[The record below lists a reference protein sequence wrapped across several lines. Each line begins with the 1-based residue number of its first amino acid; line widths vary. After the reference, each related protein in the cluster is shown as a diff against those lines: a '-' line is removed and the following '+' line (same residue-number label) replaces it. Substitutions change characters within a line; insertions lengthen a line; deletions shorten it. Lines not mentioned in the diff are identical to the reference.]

1 MATNIEMPKLS
12 DTMTEGT
19 LVKWLVAEG
28 DTISAGDILA
38 EIETDKATME
48 MESFDS
54 GTLGKIYVQAGD
66 KAPLGAVL
74 GVLVE
79 DGEEAPDT
87 APTGDGAGE
96 DSSDSADSDD
106 EKSADG
112 DSSSASSD
120 EASDSPA
127 ATHTA
132 DGQRIK
138 ASPLAKKI
146 AAKKGIDL
154 ASVKGTGPGGRI
166 VRADVESAKPGS
178 SSGAAAP
185 ASGSAPAAQAVA
197 SMPAAEGDQRL
208 ELSGMRRVIA
218 ERLLTSKTTIPHFYL
233 NIELDA
239 APLMAF
245 RKQINQA
252 NEATGGHK
260 YTVNDFIMKAA
271 VSATLAEPRV
281 NASFAG
287 DAVIQYGDINLSV
300 AVAIDEGL
308 VTPVIRQAQHK
319 NIQQLSEEIK
329 DLATR
334 ARSKK
339 LSPDEMQ
346 GGTITISNLGAYGI
360 DSFAAIINPPQAMIL
375 SIGGIVN
382 KPVVNDSGDIVA
394 GQRMW
399 VGLSGDHRVVDGAV
413 GALYLAEFRKLL
425 ENPAL
430 MLL

>member
-28 DTISAGDILA
+28 DTINAGDILA

-48 MESFDS
+48 MESFES
-54 GTLGKIYVQAGD
+54 GTLGKIYVQAGE

-79 DGEEAPDT
+79 DGEEAPAT
-87 APTGDGAGE
+87 APGGDGAG
-96 DSSDSADSDD
+96 DSA
-106 EKSADG
+106 A
-112 DSSSASSD
+112 AAD
-120 EASDSPA
+120 EADSTDDSAPSSEIASDAPV
-127 ATHTA
+127 ATHNA

-154 ASVKGTGPGGRI
+154 AAIKGSGPGGRI
-166 VRADVESAKPGS
+166 VRADVESAQPGS
-178 SSGAAAP
+178 ASATAAA
-185 ASGSAPAAQAVA
+185 APAAQAVA
-197 SMPAAEGDQRL
+197 SMPAAAGDQRL

-252 NEATGGHK
+252 NESTGGHK

-271 VSATLAEPRV
+271 VNAAVAEPRV

-287 DAVIQYGDINLSV
+287 DAVIQYGDIHLSV

-319 NIQQLSEEIK
+319 SIQQLSEEIK

-399 VGLSGDHRVVDGAV
+399 IGLSGDHRVVDGAV
-413 GALYLAEFRKLL
+413 GAIYLAEFRKLL

>member
-1 MATNIEMPKLS
+1 
-12 DTMTEGT
+12 
-19 LVKWLVAEG
+19 
-28 DTISAGDILA
+28 
-38 EIETDKATME
+38 
-48 MESFDS
+48 
-54 GTLGKIYVQAGD
+54 
-66 KAPLGAVL
+66 
-74 GVLVE
+74 
-79 DGEEAPDT
+79 
-87 APTGDGAGE
+87 
-96 DSSDSADSDD
+96 
-106 EKSADG
+106 
-112 DSSSASSD
+112 
-120 EASDSPA
+120 
-127 ATHTA
+127 
-132 DGQRIK
+132 
-138 ASPLAKKI
+138 
-146 AAKKGIDL
+146 
-154 ASVKGTGPGGRI
+154 
-166 VRADVESAKPGS
+166 
-178 SSGAAAP
+178 
-185 ASGSAPAAQAVA
+185 
-197 SMPAAEGDQRL
+197 MPAAAGDQRL

-252 NEATGGHK
+252 NESTGGHK

-271 VSATLAEPRV
+271 VSAAVAEPRV

-287 DAVIQYGDINLSV
+287 DAVIQYGDIHLSV

-319 NIQQLSEEIK
+319 SILQLSEEIK

-399 VGLSGDHRVVDGAV
+399 IGLSGDHRVVDGAV
-413 GALYLAEFRKLL
+413 GALYLAAFRKLL

>member
-28 DTISAGDILA
+28 DTVNAGDILA

-54 GTLGKIYVQAGD
+54 GTLGKIYVEAGQ

-79 DGEEAPDT
+79 EGEEAPDT
-87 APTGDGAGE
+87 APDGDGG
-96 DSSDSADSDD
+96 
-106 EKSADG
+106 G
-112 DSSSASSD
+112 DSEAAASEDEDATDDSSASGDNVSD
-120 EASDSPA
+120 APA
-127 ATHTA
+127 ATHNA

-146 AAKKGIDL
+146 AAKKGVDL
-154 ASVKGTGPGGRI
+154 ASIKGTGPGGRI
-166 VRADVESAKPGS
+166 VRADVESAQPGS
-178 SSGAAAP
+178 
-185 ASGSAPAAQAVA
+185 ASTTPSAAPAAQAVA
-197 SMPAAEGDQRL
+197 SMPAAAGDQRL

-271 VSATLAEPRV
+271 VNATLAEPRV

-287 DAVIQYGDINLSV
+287 DAIIQYGDVNLSV

-319 NIQQLSEEIK
+319 SIQQLSEEIK

-413 GALYLAEFRKLL
+413 GAIYLAEFRKLL

>member
-1 MATNIEMPKLS
+1 MATYIEMPKLS

-19 LVKWLVAEG
+19 LVKWLVSEG
-28 DTISAGDILA
+28 DTISPGDSIA

-48 MESFDS
+48 MEAFDG
-54 GTLGKIYVQAGD
+54 GTLGKIYIQEGGKV
-66 KAPLGAVL
+66 PLGTAL

-79 DGEEAPDT
+79 DGEEPPEAPKGG
-87 APTGDGAGE
+87 APETTPSAEADHGE
-96 DSSDSADSDD
+96 SDD
-106 EKSADG
+106 STEQEATGEEGKEG
-112 DSSSASSD
+112 DSTGN
-120 EASDSPA
+120 PA
-127 ATHTA
+127 PPRTS
-132 DGQRIK
+132 GGRIK
-138 ASPLAKKI
+138 ASPLARKI
-146 AAKKGIDL
+146 AEQKGIDL
-154 ASVKGTGPGGRI
+154 SQVIGGGPGGRI
-166 VRADVESAKPGS
+166 VRADVENFQPPAAS
-178 SSGAAAP
+178 SSPAAS
-185 ASGSAPAAQAVA
+185 ASVPAAQLVA
-197 SMPAAEGDQRL
+197 ATPAATGDQRL
-208 ELSGMRRVIA
+208 ELSGMRSVIA

-252 NEATGGHK
+252 NEATDGHR

-271 VSATLAEPRV
+271 VSAAVAEPRV

-287 DAVIQYGDINLSV
+287 DAIIQYGDIHLSV
-300 AVAIDEGL
+300 AVAIDDGL
-308 VTPVIRQAQHK
+308 VTPVIRQAQYK
-319 NIQQLSEEIK
+319 NLQELSNEIK

-360 DSFAAIINPPQAMIL
+360 DSFAAIINPPQAIIL

-382 KPVVNDSGDIVA
+382 KPVVNDAGEVVP